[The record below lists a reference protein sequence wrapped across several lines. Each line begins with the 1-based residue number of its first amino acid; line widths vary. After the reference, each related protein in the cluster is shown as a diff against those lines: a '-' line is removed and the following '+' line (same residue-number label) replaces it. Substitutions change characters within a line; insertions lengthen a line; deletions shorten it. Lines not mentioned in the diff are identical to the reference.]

1 MRAAKV
7 HKPSLFK
14 PPEIFMT
21 TEARKIS
28 EIILDFVLSF
38 TISNIGVVSN
48 VLVIVVFI
56 KQGFKESV
64 NISMTTIAVWDL
76 AKCLAASM
84 QRMAGP
90 MAVWSE
96 ADAESWTNISV
107 VAFSHLI
114 CYSTYV
120 TSVLAAYVAVER
132 CLCVCI
138 PFKVKWLL
146 TPKVAL
152 AISLTISVVILGL
165 FVVMSGIYDIIWVY
179 SDIYNQT
186 IAVYLKND
194 FYYANEYPLFEY
206 YNLSGILWPLV
217 SFVVIVFCTLVI
229 VRKLKESSKFRSS
242 HAEVKGESA
251 NQLSNRDKQVVKMLL
266 VIVGVYV
273 FSLFPRISH
282 YLAKYFIHEF
292 YFLRLYHNLFV
303 FVCYFLY
310 IFDLIN
316 GAVNFFIFFAMSS
329 SFRATFYKMF
339 KRQVRTKMN
348 SHTDSSDV
356 DASL

>member
-1 MRAAKV
+1 M
-7 HKPSLFK
+7 S
-14 PPEIFMT
+14 

-38 TISNIGVVSN
+38 TISNIGIVAN
-48 VLVIVVFI
+48 VLVIMVFI

-76 AKCLAASM
+76 AKCLAASL

-90 MAVWSE
+90 MATWSE

-138 PFKVKWLL
+138 PFKVKWLI

-152 AISLTISVVILGL
+152 SISLTISVVIFGL
-165 FVVMSGIYDIIWVY
+165 FVVMSGIYDIVWVY
-179 SDIYNQT
+179 SDVYNQT

-206 YNLSGILWPLV
+206 YNLSGILWPLA
-217 SFVVIVFCTLVI
+217 SFVVIIFCTLII
-229 VRKLKESSKFRSS
+229 VHKLKESTKFRSG
-242 HAEVKGESA
+242 HAEAKGQSTI
-251 NQLSNRDKQVVKMLL
+251 QLSTRDKQVVKMLL

-273 FSLFPRISH
+273 FSLFPRIAH
-282 YLAKYFIHEF
+282 YIAKYIIHEF
-292 YFLRLYHNLFV
+292 YFLRLYHNF
-303 FVCYFLY
+303 FVCVTYFLY
-310 IFDLIN
+310 IFDLVN
-316 GAVNFFIFFAMSS
+316 GAVNFFIFFAMST

-339 KRQVRTKMN
+339 KRRKQTN
-348 SHTDSSDV
+348 NNNLTECSNI
-356 DASL
+356 DASA